1 MDGTMTDLRE
11 AGQRVT
17 VRVDETGVAHV
28 ELCREKAGNAID
40 LAMAQG
46 LLAAARTCENSD
58 GVRAVLL
65 TGQGRNFCVGGDLRE
80 FSALSGDRL
89 AGHLTEVTDA
99 LHGALRV
106 FAGLD
111 APLVA
116 AVRGAAAGAGL
127 GLAAAADLTL
137 AASDATFVAAYTAIG
152 YSPDAG
158 VSWSLPRLVG
168 PKRAL
173 DLLLTN
179 RRIGASEAAEMG
191 LVSRVVPAGTLAG
204 AAAETAAALARG
216 ATGALGTTR
225 RLVSAGLT
233 AGLGAHLDAEARHL
247 AGAAVSAEGREG
259 VAAFLAGRSPEF
271 AVGRDVSDRSRYRG
285 S

>member
-1 MDGTMTDLRE
+1 MS
-11 AGQRVT
+11 VT
-17 VRVDETGVAHV
+17 VGIDEDGVAHV
-28 ELCREKAGNAID
+28 EMCREKAGNAID
-40 LAMAQG
+40 LALATG
-46 LLAAARTCENSD
+46 LLEAARTCEGAD

-65 TGQGRNFCVGGDLRE
+65 TGRGRSFCVGGDLRE
-80 FSALSGDRL
+80 FAALSGDRL
-89 AGHLTEVTDA
+89 AAHLGEVTDA

-116 AVRGAAAGAGL
+116 AVQGAAAGAGL

-137 AASDATFVAAYTAIG
+137 AAPDTTFVAAYTGIG

-179 RRIGASEAAEMG
+179 RRITAPEAAEMG
-191 LVSRVVPAGTLAG
+191 LVSRVVAAGRLVAD
-204 AAAETAAALARG
+204 AEAVAAALARG
-216 ATGALGTTR
+216 ATGAFGVTR
-225 RLVSAGLT
+225 RLVAAGLS
-233 AGLGAHLDAEARHL
+233 ASLDAHLDAEARHL
-247 AGAAVSAEGREG
+247 AAAAVSAEGREG
-259 VAAFLAGRSPEF
+259 VAAFLARRGPDY
-271 AVGRDVSDRSRYRG
+271 AVARRGPGHGVSRTT
-285 S
+285 

>member
-1 MDGTMTDLRE
+1 MS
-11 AGQRVT
+11 VT
-17 VRVDETGVAHV
+17 VSFHDDGVAHV

-40 LAMAQG
+40 LATATG
-46 LLAAARTCENSD
+46 LLEAARTCESTD

-65 TGQGRNFCVGGDLRE
+65 TGRGRSFCVGGDLRE
-80 FSALSGDRL
+80 FVRFSGDRL
-89 AGHLTEVTDA
+89 AAHLVEVTDA

-116 AVRGAAAGAGL
+116 AVQGAAAGAGL

-137 AASDATFVAAYTAIG
+137 AASDATFVAAYTGIG

-168 PKRAL
+168 RKRAL

-179 RRIGASEAAEMG
+179 RRITAPEAAEMG
-191 LVSRVVPAGTLAG
+191 LVSRVVEADRLADT
-204 AAAETAAALARG
+204 AEETAVALARG
-216 ATGALGTTR
+216 ATGAFGATR
-225 RLVSAGLT
+225 RLVAEGLSAGLD
-233 AGLGAHLDAEARHL
+233 AHLDAEARHL
-247 AGAAVSAEGREG
+247 TEAAVSAEGREG
-259 VAAFLAGRSPEF
+259 VAAFLAGRSPDF
-271 AVGRDVSDRSRYRG
+271 AGVGRTRPQSTARFVTEFK
-285 S
+285 

>member
-1 MDGTMTDLRE
+1 MS
-11 AGQRVT
+11 VT
-17 VRVDETGVAHV
+17 VRVDGAGVAHV
-28 ELCREKAGNAID
+28 EMCREKAGNAID
-40 LAMAQG
+40 LAMATA
-46 LLAAARTCENSD
+46 LLEAAGSCARTD

-65 TGQGRNFCVGGDLRE
+65 TGQGRSFCVGGDLRE
-80 FSALSGDRL
+80 FAPLSGDRL
-89 AGHLTEVTDA
+89 AAHLTAVTDA

-116 AVRGAAAGAGL
+116 AVQGAVAGAGL

-137 AASDATFVAAYTAIG
+137 AASDATFVAAYTGIG

-179 RRIGASEAAEMG
+179 RRIAAPEAAEMG
-191 LVSRVVPAGTLAG
+191 LVSRVVAADRLAG

-216 ATGALGTTR
+216 ATGALGATR
-225 RLVSAGLT
+225 RLVAAGLST
-233 AGLGAHLDAEARHL
+233 GLDGHLEEEARHL
-247 AGAAVSAEGREG
+247 ADAAVSAEGREG
-259 VAAFLAGRSPEF
+259 VAAFLAKRDPDWARARAGFVTEF
-271 AVGRDVSDRSRYRG
+271 K
-285 S
+285 